1 VTGRPLPWRGP
12 WTLPLLLAGCVDVPA
27 APSHDPAAAP
37 FPVFAFFSGP
47 SEGEATLQI
56 LFKAQR
62 RVRVRSEGAM
72 QPDGSLRLV
81 QQIEEETRPP
91 RTRHWVIREVAPGR
105 YSGSLTDAEGPFT
118 GEVSGNRLELR
129 YTMPDGYRV
138 HQSLVLAPDGRS
150 AHNVLTVHGYG
161 LTVAALE
168 ERITR
173 RDP

>member
-1 VTGRPLPWRGP
+1 VRRLAPALTAS
-12 WTLPLLLAGCVDVPA
+12 LLAAGCLSVPDLPA
-27 APSHDPAAAP
+27 HDPAAPP
-37 FPVFAFFSGP
+37 FPALDFFTGESR
-47 SEGEATLQI
+47 GEAELRI
-56 LFKAQR
+56 LFKAPR
-62 RVRVRSEGAM
+62 RVRVQSQGAL

-91 RTRHWVIREVAPGR
+91 RTRHWVIREIAPGR

-138 HQSLVLAPDGRS
+138 RQSLVLAPDGRS

-161 LTVAALE
+161 LIVAALE

-173 RDP
+173 LDP